1 MNYRMVF
8 YTLGYIFKT
17 EAILMLLPG
26 IVAVIYG
33 ESVMPFVITII
44 LLLAF
49 GFGLSPKKP
58 KNNVIYARDGFMI
71 VALSWVFMSMFGA
84 LPFVIDGAI
93 PNFIDA
99 FFETVSGFT
108 TTGSTILSNVEAV
121 PKSLLFWRSF
131 THWVGGMGV
140 LVFVMA
146 IVPLGD
152 ERGMHIMRAEVPG
165 PSVGKLVPKLKTTS
179 RILYG
184 IYFGMTVVLVILL
197 VCGGMP
203 LYDSFIHAFGAAG
216 TGGFS
221 HFNASVGAYNSVY
234 FDYVLGVAMILFGIN
249 FNLYYLL
256 LIGNVREVFKDEEL
270 RTYLGIILAAVAIIA
285 WNIFPIFNNA
295 AESIRYSF
303 FQVASI
309 ITTTGYTTADF
320 NAWPQLSRTILVIL
334 SLIGASAGST
344 GGGLK
349 VGRVLILFKSMFA
362 EVRRMIHPRS
372 VRALKLNGK
381 NLEENTLHGITS
393 FFVIYM
399 ILFFLA
405 FLLISIDNFALEDN
419 FTAVVAT
426 INNIGPGLGMVGPT
440 GNFSQYSHFSKIILS
455 LCMLFG
461 RLEIFPML
469 LLFSPSAW
477 KPRKGKRLS
486 A

>member
-1 MNYRMVF
+1 MNYRMVL
-8 YTLGYIFKT
+8 YVLGYIFKT
-17 EAILMLLPG
+17 EAALMVLPT
-26 IVAVIYG
+26 IVAAIYG
-33 ESVMPFVITII
+33 ESVLPFIVTLL

-49 GFGLSPKKP
+49 GFGISVKKP
-58 KNNVIYARDGFMI
+58 RNNVIYARDGFMI
-71 VALSWVFMSMFGA
+71 VALSWVLMSAFGA
-84 LPFVIDGAI
+84 LPFVFDGAI

-108 TTGSTILSNVEAV
+108 TTGSTILTNIEAV

-184 IYFGMTVVLVILL
+184 IYLGITVVLVIMLM
-197 VCGGMP
+197 CGGMP
-203 LYDSFIHAFGAAG
+203 LYDSLIHAFGAAG

-221 HFNASVGAYNSVY
+221 HLNASVGAYNSVY
-234 FDYVLGVAMILFGIN
+234 FDYVLGVAMILFGVN

-270 RTYLGIILAAVAIIA
+270 RTYLGIIIAAVAVIA
-285 WNIFPIFNNA
+285 WNTYPVFQSVA
-295 AESIRYSF
+295 DSIRHSF

-309 ITTTGYTTADF
+309 ITTTGYSTADF
-320 NAWPQLSRTILVIL
+320 NTWPQLSRTILVLL

-349 VGRVLILFKSMFA
+349 VGRVVILVKSMFA
-362 EVRRMIHPRS
+362 EIHRIIHPRS

-381 NLEENTLHGITS
+381 NLEQSTLQGINS

-399 ILFFLA
+399 ILFFSA
-405 FLLISIDNFALEDN
+405 FLLISVDGFALEEN

-426 INNIGPGLGMVGPT
+426 INNIGPGLGMVGPA
-440 GNFSQYSHFSKIILS
+440 GNFSQYSMFSKVILS

-469 LLFSPSAW
+469 LLFSPRAW
-477 KPRKGKRLS
+477 KPRKAKVG
-486 A
+486 